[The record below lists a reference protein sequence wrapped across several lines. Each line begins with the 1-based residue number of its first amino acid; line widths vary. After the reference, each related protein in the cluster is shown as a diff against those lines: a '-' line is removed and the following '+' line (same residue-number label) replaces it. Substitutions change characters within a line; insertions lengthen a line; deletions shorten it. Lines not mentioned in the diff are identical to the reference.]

1 MRQISGAIPIPL
13 GCAAGDNMDMETT
26 GTTHDANGSADT
38 AGSAV
43 ENAASAVRRTFSDMW
58 TNRPPR
64 IPEKQG
70 GKAVFAGVCEGIG
83 VRYQIDPVV
92 VRVAFVALS
101 FVFGGGLLLY
111 FLCWINMPRFGTT
124 LTPWEAVITPKEQL
138 DEAGKKE
145 KDTGWA
151 LAIVLFFFALT
162 AGGVGEYGLAGTFTT
177 LALGLLGWWGLHS
190 RLPQAP
196 AGVLA
201 LPRDTTTGTAATT
214 ANETTVILP
223 PATGGSTLWRPGYA
237 QVGEHAPSSSFR
249 SPEQPTVEETAELPF
264 VNTSHLRPP
273 EGYPHPAAGRTT
285 PPAWDPLGTAPE
297 LWYLPDLEPEQQ
309 SGDQKKSK
317 KRERK
322 RRNRPFRSWI
332 PVAIVLAIVTASLV
346 AVGDSVRYYN
356 FHGDAQGVGDI
367 EIKVDE
373 LEMLPPIRRVVGET
387 TLDLSS
393 IEPLE
398 QESVLEVG
406 NYVGTT
412 NIVLPE
418 NVPVYVK
425 CDVGIGTASCPN
437 PTELI
442 NEGAEGE
449 ALVIDARQFIG
460 SIAVRAE

>member
-1 MRQISGAIPIPL
+1 
-13 GCAAGDNMDMETT
+13 
-26 GTTHDANGSADT
+26 
-38 AGSAV
+38 
-43 ENAASAVRRTFSDMW
+43 MW

-111 FLCWINMPRFGTT
+111 FLCWINMPRFGMT
-124 LTPWEAVITPKEQL
+124 LTPWQAVITPKEQL
-138 DEAGKKE
+138 DDAGRKE

-151 LAIVLFFFALT
+151 LAIVLFFFVLT

-177 LALGLLGWWGLHS
+177 LGLGLLGWWGLHS

-201 LPRDTTTGTAATT
+201 LPRDGATGTTGTTGVAG
-214 ANETTVILP
+214 NETTVILP
-223 PATGGSTLWRPGYA
+223 PATGGSTLWRPGNA
-237 QVGEHAPSSSFR
+237 QVSEPASSSSFR
-249 SPEQPTVEETAELPF
+249 SPDHPARVTETAELPF
-264 VNTSHLRPP
+264 VDTLHLSPP

-309 SGDQKKSK
+309 SGDQRKTK

-332 PVAIVLAIVTASLV
+332 PVAVVLAIVIASLI
-346 AVGDSVRYYN
+346 AVGDRVRYYN
-356 FHGDAQGVGDI
+356 FHGDAQGVGSI

-373 LEMLPPIRRVVGET
+373 LEMLPPIRRIVGET

-398 QESVLEVG
+398 QQSVLEVG
-406 NYVGTT
+406 NYVGTM
-412 NIVLPE
+412 NIVLPD

-425 CDVGIGTASCPN
+425 CDVGIGTTDCPN

-449 ALVIDARQFIG
+449 PLVIDARQFIG
-460 SIAVRAE
+460 SVAVRAE